1 MGAGSS
7 RTALAVL
14 GGALFVLG
22 GLGVVYYVFLYPQMV
37 PHYGGGER
45 IYPEGGAASLTL
57 ESPRGLL
64 AWVEADGEVQ
74 VYLDGRPV
82 GSGRRVTVEVPAG
95 SHELEVRG
103 NFTEAYVGLRQVPPI
118 LRVLLLAS
126 ASVLGL
132 TLSVV
137 GVAGGF
143 LGRRVGRRAKPER
156 EPDPELEI

>member
-1 MGAGSS
+1 M
-7 RTALAVL
+7 
-14 GGALFVLG
+14 LG
-22 GLGVVYYVFLYPQMV
+22 GLGVIYYVFLYPQMV

-45 IYPEGGAASLTL
+45 IYPEGGTASLTL
-57 ESPRGLL
+57 ESSRGLL

-82 GSGRRVTVEVPAG
+82 GSGMRITVEVPAG

-103 NFTEAYVGLRQVPPI
+103 NFTEAYVKLRQVPPI

-143 LGRRVGRRAKPER
+143 LGKGVKSER
-156 EPDPELEI
+156 EPKPELEI